1 MNDERHA
8 SAVSDEE
15 TIGESGGALSMERS
29 GAAAS
34 CGETPALPMR
44 SAAETL
50 SHREKRLIVA
60 CMMLPV
66 FLGSVDQSILASA
79 LPTIG
84 RSLGEVH
91 NLPWL
96 ITAFLISSTALTP
109 LYGKFADIHGRRAA
123 MLIGITVYMI
133 GSLIAAFSPNML
145 MLICGRVVQGCGAGG
160 LTVTANMVLG
170 DIAPPKDRGKYYIYF
185 SVAFT
190 TAGGIGPA
198 LGGWISEHLL
208 WSVIFLWNF
217 PLCVVALVIALTVLE
232 RLPRRERPHRLDI
245 AGAVLVMAASS
256 TFMLALNIGGVRYP
270 WLSTPVV
277 ALFGGAL
284 VLGVALVARLL
295 TAAEPLIPIAI
306 LSDRAARRAI
316 AAHSSGWGAMVS
328 LNVFLPMY
336 LQSALGWSP
345 TSSGLSMII
354 LMVTLNV
361 SAGLSGQLLGHV
373 RHYKL
378 LPLCFLNSLH
388 RRGDHAG
395 AVSRQHDAA
404 KIRDPFAFD
413 RCRLGADRAADAS
426 GAAEHGA
433 GAPSWRG
440 ARHDELRTYAGRHD
454 FGSDIRRDH
463 PGAGAGRGGGRY
475 ARPQFPRRCVARSL
489 RHRFFRGGR
498 FAHCGVSVGDPARGK
513 AARRTA
519 IVVPGR
525 RAAVVDDGLR
535 GRWPVEKPAPKSRIQ
550 AVHPVRGRAYRNI
563 TRNLHSG
570 RKRHNLAPWSH
581 GHHLIYGLSF

>member
-378 LPLCFLNSLH
+378 LPLCFLTLCI
-388 RRGDHAG
+388 G
-395 AVSRQHDAA
+395 AVITLALSVDSMTPQKFEILLLLIGVGWGPTAPLTQVALQNTVPAHH
-404 KIRDPFAFD
+404 
-413 RCRLGADRAADAS
+413 LGAGLGTMNFARTLVGTILVAIFGAIILAQAPV
-426 GAAEHGA
+426 GAA
-433 GAPSWRG
+433 
-440 ARHDELRTYAGRHD
+440 
-454 FGSDIRRDH
+454 
-463 PGAGAGRGGGRY
+463 GGTLGHN
-475 ARPQFPRRCVARSL
+475 FL
-489 RHRFFRGGR
+489 G
-498 FAHCGVSVGDPARGK
+498 GVSLEAFATVFFAV
-513 AARRTA
+513 AASLTVA
-519 IVVPGR
+519 FLSVI
-525 RAAVVDDGLR
+525 LLE
-535 GRWPVEKPAPKSRIQ
+535 EKPLGEQR
-550 AVHPVRGRAYRNI
+550 
-563 TRNLHSG
+563 L
-570 RKRHNLAPWSH
+570 
-581 GHHLIYGLSF
+581 